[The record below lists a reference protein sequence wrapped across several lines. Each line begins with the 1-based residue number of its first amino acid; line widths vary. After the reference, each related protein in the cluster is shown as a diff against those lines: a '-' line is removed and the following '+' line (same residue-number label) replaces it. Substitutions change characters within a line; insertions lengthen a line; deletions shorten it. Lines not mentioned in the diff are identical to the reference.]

1 MDHHTITILYYCRSW
16 IVLALHCIVLHHH
29 GRGLL
34 VADVVVL
41 DRVGQLVSPVP
52 GVEEAA
58 GAGARPVTLGQTK

>member
-1 MDHHTITILYYCRSW
+1 MYYCTGC
-16 IVLALHCIVLHHH
+16 CIVLHHH

-41 DRVGQLVSPVP
+41 DRVGQLVAPVP